1 MSRDL
6 CHGFNGYYPQEVI
19 SEAVSQKA
27 ELIISHHPVIFQ
39 PLKRLSPT
47 DVPYLLVQNGLCAI
61 AAHTNYDLACGG
73 VNACLAERLQL
84 KQISMLEEYEHSGLA
99 ASLIGQLETAMK
111 PSEFAAYVK
120 TQLECKGLKFT
131 VGKTA
136 VKKVA
141 VACGAGSSSVFA
153 AGAAGADAFVSGDSK
168 HHELL
173 AASAWGL
180 PWWTRDILQRK
191 ILQYSLYAT
200 ACPKHF
206 RKYVLSN
213 HNKKTLYSIWFN
225 FVSLKGGETWL

>member
-1 MSRDL
+1 MVTVGDIYNYIDTFAPF
-6 CHGFNGYYPQEVI
+6 HTAMGFDNVGLLVGEKHCPVTSVIVSMDITPEVI
-19 SEAVSQKA
+19 SEAVSQNA

-47 DVPYLLVQNGLCAI
+47 DVPYLLVQNDLCAI

-99 ASLIGQLETAMK
+99 VSLIGQLEAEMR

-120 TQLECKGLKFT
+120 TQLECAGLKFT

-141 VACGAGSSSVFA
+141 VACGAGSFFYFCSRSGRCRRFCQRRQQASRVACRKQYGHYHGGCGTFCN
-153 AGAAGADAFVSGDSK
+153 GRCCNTAFMQPLG
-168 HHELL
+168 
-173 AASAWGL
+173 
-180 PWWTRDILQRK
+180 
-191 ILQYSLYAT
+191 
-200 ACPKHF
+200 
-206 RKYVLSN
+206 
-213 HNKKTLYSIWFN
+213 
-225 FVSLKGGETWL
+225 

>member
-1 MSRDL
+1 MITVGDVYQALDAFAPFSTQEKWDNSGLLVGSAQMPAERIYVTLDL
-6 CHGFNGYYPQEVI
+6 
-19 SEAVSQKA
+19 SA
-27 ELIISHHPVIFQ
+27 ETIAAARAQQAQLMVAHHPVIFQ

-99 ASLIGQLETAMK
+99 ASLIGQLETEMK
-111 PSEFAAYVK
+111 SSEFAAYVK

-131 VGKTA
+131 VGKTK

-141 VACGAGSSSVFA
+141 VACGAGSSSIFA

-168 HHELL
+168 
-173 AASAWGL
+173 
-180 PWWTRDILQRK
+180 
-191 ILQYSLYAT
+191 
-200 ACPKHF
+200 
-206 RKYVLSN
+206 
-213 HNKKTLYSIWFN
+213 KTLCSIWFN
-225 FVSLKGGETWL
+225 SISLKGGETWL